1 MNLPVGLPEVFTT
14 YLPVATLEGTQEVL
28 EPQMARYLL
37 KVLLGL
43 RRGRKPVSSDL
54 SYLVRFC
61 SDGGSFVGCPTLL
74 LQLPLSTENQLV
86 AFEMRAA
93 LAVRALAAAVSAAG
107 CRGIG
112 ACGIEA
118 GRASR
123 SHCQL
128 LILRIFSESV
138 SLLERGTPEEPLSV
152 PLR

>member
-1 MNLPVGLPEVFTT
+1 M
-14 YLPVATLEGTQEVL
+14 ATLEGTQEVM
-28 EPQMARYLL
+28 EPQLARYLL
-37 KVLLGL
+37 KTVLKL
-43 RRGRKPVSSDL
+43 RRGRQPVSSDL
-54 SYLVRFC
+54 KYLVRYC
-61 SDGGSFVGCPTLL
+61 SDGVSFGHCPTLPL
-74 LQLPLSTENQLV
+74 HLPLSPENQLV

-93 LAVRALAAAVSAAG
+93 LAVRALVDAVTAAG
-107 CRGIG
+107 HRGIG

-138 SLLERGTPEEPLSV
+138 SLLEHGTPEEPLSV